1 MAVAVNVLSGRADTG
16 MAIYAS
22 AKALQLEFIPIAE
35 ERYDLV
41 IPEAS
46 WPDPKIQLMLD
57 IIVSGAFRKMVM
69 ELGGYDVSRSGTV
82 VGRWDGEKWV

>member
-41 IPEAS
+41 IPESS
-46 WPDPKIQLMLD
+46 WTDPKIQLVLD
-57 IIVSGAFRKMVM
+57 IIVSGAFRQMVT
-69 ELGGYDVSRSGTV
+69 ELGGYDVSGSGTV
-82 VGRWDGEKWV
+82 VGMWDGEKWI